1 MPIKS
6 SLFAKSWSRV
16 MNGHPQYTQTL
27 LTLPKPLIV
36 LTAQHF
42 RESSVIM
49 GSQASLCPSSKCM
62 LYSDY
67 SARVIRGK
75 YLTEDFA
82 IRTGVKQGCMLP
94 PLLFSLCIAW
104 LMRRATANV
113 KRGITRTLMNLLED
127 LLTLRMTLCCLLIVI
142 KTYMTIHAVE
152 N

>member
-1 MPIKS
+1 MEQSNEWS
-6 SLFAKSWSRV
+6 STVYANFIDFTKAFNSVDRPTLWRIL
-16 MNGHPQYTQTL
+16 GHHGIL
-27 LTLPKPLIV
+27 DKLVSIFK
-36 LTAQHF
+36 
-42 RESSVIM
+42 
-49 GSQASLCPSSKCM
+49 M

-82 IRTGVKQGCMLP
+82 IRTGVKKGYMLS

-127 LLTLRMTLCCLLIVI
+127 LLTLRMTFCCLLIVI

>member
-1 MPIKS
+1 
-6 SLFAKSWSRV
+6 
-16 MNGHPQYTQTL
+16 
-27 LTLPKPLIV
+27 
-36 LTAQHF
+36 
-42 RESSVIM
+42 
-49 GSQASLCPSSKCM
+49 M

-82 IRTGVKQGCMLP
+82 IRTGVKQGCMLS

-113 KRGITRTLMNLLED
+113 ERGITKTLMPDLLED
-127 LLTLRMTLCCLLIVI
+127 LLTLRMTFCCLLIVI